1 MDELPV
7 SLALRSFGELSAR
20 AAARSFT
27 GDLVVREADGT
38 EHRVVMRRGMIVD
51 VHVAGLFDPILTELH
66 RVGDLSD
73 TAYVEAL
80 EALGR
85 SQRRSGDLARDAGTS
100 ADAVTRALAR
110 QGAERMKTLRERT
123 RDRGREA
130 FLHAREVPSREVRC
144 RLEALPH
151 LRRRPNDAPSR
162 RPSEAA
168 YRPDVSTKRPIA
180 PDRRALRR
188 LAFELHPDRHPH
200 LSKRE
205 RAAMADELR
214 AATAAFHGL

>member
-20 AAARSFT
+20 AVARSFT

-38 EHRVVMRRGMIVD
+38 EHRVVMRRGTIVD
-51 VHVAGLFDPILTELH
+51 VHVAGRFDPILTELH
-66 RVGDLSD
+66 RAGDLSD
-73 TAYVEAL
+73 TKYVEAL

-85 SQRRSGDLARDAGTS
+85 SQRRSGDLAREAGTS
-100 ADAVTRALAR
+100 ANAVTRALAR
-110 QGAERMKTLRERT
+110 QGAARMKTLRERA

-130 FLHAREVPSREVRC
+130 FLQARDVPSREVRC
-144 RLEALPH
+144 RLDALPH
-151 LRRRPNDAPSR
+151 LRRRPTDTPR
-162 RPSEAA
+162 PRPSDPP
-168 YRPDVSTKRPIA
+168 YRPAVSTKRPMA

-188 LAFELHPDRHPH
+188 LAFALHPDRHPH
-200 LSKRE
+200 LSERE